1 MSHKFD
7 QMKLTPEQEAFQ
19 VELLQTIVAFHPR
32 RPSLAMLAREYG
44 CSRQT
49 VFRHVKRLRE
59 AGYLEENEKG
69 VPEWGARITHN
80 GKRLLERALVAS
92 H

>member
-7 QMKLTPEQEAFQ
+7 QLKLTKEQEAFQ
-19 VELLQTIVAFHPR
+19 VELLQTIAAFHPR
-32 RPSLAMLAREYG
+32 RPSMAMLAREYG
-44 CSRQT
+44 HTRQWA
-49 VFRHVKRLRE
+49 FRHVKRLRE

-69 VPEWGARITHN
+69 VPEWGVQLTHN
-80 GKRLLERALVAS
+80 GKRLVERVLGAS